1 MIESRHRPPARKGI
15 KLRPPAIEPVAFDGS
30 EPLQLITAVDIAY
43 HGIRT
48 SILSGQFAPGMQLK
62 LQNLGDRYSISLIP
76 VREALRLLQAEGL
89 VESVRNKG
97 ARVAPISLAETI
109 DVYRLRLVLETAAMK
124 LAFPQIDDLL
134 IDSLVDCQRDMRK
147 IFATD
152 RAQYLAL
159 HQKLHFAIYA
169 RSGSKWTMRLLGLV
183 WSHSDRWRRMALPD
197 DVNAETEDHGPILSA
212 LKTRDLRAAC
222 RALEQHIQVSV
233 RSLQHTV
240 LAVPGGRDDGVS
252 SGRVL
257 DAENRGSGSRPLR
270 RSARGARIR
279 GARQ

>member
-1 MIESRHRPPARKGI
+1 MIESRHPKRGGKRI
-15 KLRPPAIEPVAFDGS
+15 NMRPPAIESVAFDGS

-48 SILSGQFAPGMQLK
+48 SILSGQFEPGMQLK

-109 DVYRLRLVLETAAMK
+109 DVYGLRLVLETAAMK
-124 LAFPQIDDLL
+124 LAFPQIDDML
-134 IDSLVDCQRDMRK
+134 IDALVDCQRDMRK

-159 HQKLHFAIYA
+159 HQKLHFAIYS
-169 RSGSKWTMRLLGLV
+169 RCGSKWTMRMLGLV
-183 WSHSDRWRRMALPD
+183 WSHSDRWRRLALPH

-212 LKTRDLRAAC
+212 LKARDLRAAC
-222 RALEQHIQVSV
+222 RALEQHIQLSV
-233 RSLQHTV
+233 RNLQRTV
-240 LAVPGGRDDGVS
+240 LAVPGGSDDGLS
-252 SGRVL
+252 SGH
-257 DAENRGSGSRPLR
+257 EHGGEHRGSASGPRRRP
-270 RSARGARIR
+270 ARGSPIP
-279 GARQ
+279 GPHP